1 MELRRVVLFLGE
13 ARLEALV
20 KVPNRS
26 RLLRIK
32 YDWKEKI
39 QTSTPPKN
47 WIETVMHE
55 ASEVLLLG

>member
-1 MELRRVVLFLGE
+1 MFLGE